1 LTKKDSRYDRKRG
14 NIEII
19 SGENPD
25 KDKREV

>member
-1 LTKKDSRYDRKRG
+1 LTKKDSRYDRKRE
-14 NIEII
+14 NKEII